1 MPDSR
6 ARIWFALFVL
16 VVFCAGLGS
25 GVLIGRRMSPPAP
38 GSALFMP
45 GGPRARGPFGPG
57 AGPGFG
63 MGMGMG
69 RGGGPAAI
77 PPELVERLS
86 RDMDLDAAQR
96 AQVTKILDEHR
107 DHLEQVH
114 RDAREKF
121 EKEASDLHGALRA
134 VMRPDQQQKF
144 DEWLRRHRP

>member
-6 ARIWFALFVL
+6 ARVWFALFVL
-16 VVFCAGLGS
+16 VVFCAGLG
-25 GVLIGRRMSPPAP
+25 GGMFIGRRMGPPP
-38 GSALFMP
+38 P
-45 GGPRARGPFGPG
+45 GGAFGFLHGGRGRGLGPG
-57 AGPGFG
+57 AGMG

-69 RGGGPAAI
+69 RGGPAI
-77 PPELVERLS
+77 PPELVDRLS
-86 RDMDLDAAQR
+86 REMGLDAAQR
-96 AQVTKILDEHR
+96 AQVTRILDEHR

-114 RDAREKF
+114 REAREKF

>member
-16 VVFCAGLGS
+16 VVFCAGLG
-25 GVLIGRRMSPPAP
+25 GGMFIGRRMGPPGP
-38 GSALFMP
+38 GGALAFLH
-45 GGPRARGPFGPG
+45 GGPRGRGPFGPG
-57 AGPGFG
+57 AGAGF
-63 MGMGMG
+63 GMGMG
-69 RGGGPAAI
+69 RGGPAAL
-77 PPELVERLS
+77 PPELVDRLS
-86 RDMDLDAAQR
+86 REIDLDAAER
-96 AQVTKILDEHR
+96 VQVTKILDEHR
-107 DHLEQVH
+107 DHLEQIH